1 MRTIYMLIFQ
11 HVDSKLARMFFF
23 KEKKDLIKRI
33 LREYY
38 QSEVSNK
45 NVYLVNINTS
55 DPV

>member
-11 HVDSKLARMFFF
+11 HVDSKLARTFFL
-23 KEKKDLIKRI
+23 KKKKDLIKRI

>member
-11 HVDSKLARMFFF
+11 HVDSKLARTFFF

>member
-1 MRTIYMLIFQ
+1 MSILNW
-11 HVDSKLARMFFF
+11 LELFF
-23 KEKKDLIKRI
+23 KKKEDLIKRI

-55 DPV
+55 YPV

>member
-1 MRTIYMLIFQ
+1 MLIFQ
-11 HVDSKLARMFFF
+11 HVDSKLARTVFL
-23 KEKKDLIKRI
+23 KKKKDLIKRI